1 MNFALGA
8 AFAETNSVYSFKRQ
22 AMLKEIERT
31 VNELQKGHTILY
43 PTDTIWGIGCDA
55 ENAEAVRKVC
65 EIKKRPSDQS
75 FIILVADANMLKHYV
90 KEIPEG
96 FFNFMGGQ
104 DRPTTYVFKEAQN
117 LPKELVRSDGSVGI
131 RVVQDEFCQELIQ
144 RFGRAIVSTSA
155 NISGGETTASFSE
168 IPQAIISQ
176 VDHVVNWRQADE
188 IDAKPSR
195 IVQWQPNGNVKVIR
209 D

>member
-1 MNFALGA
+1 M
-8 AFAETNSVYSFKRQ
+8 AFGLLSFKPL
-22 AMLKEIERT
+22 AFIHTKKTTMLKEIERT
-31 VNELQKGHTILY
+31 ASELQQGHTILY

-55 ENAEAVRKVC
+55 ENAEAVRKVH
-65 EIKKRPSDQS
+65 EIKKRPTDQS
-75 FIILVADANMLKHYV
+75 FIILVSDANMLKHYV

-104 DRPTTYVFKEAQN
+104 DRPTTYVFKEARN
-117 LPKELVRSDGSVGI
+117 LPQELVRSDGSVGI

-144 RFGRAIVSTSA
+144 KFGRAIVSTSA
-155 NISGGETTASFSE
+155 NISGGETTASFSD
-168 IPQAIISQ
+168 IPPGIIQ
-176 VDHVVNWRQADE
+176 KVDYVVQWRQDDK

>member
-1 MNFALGA
+1 
-8 AFAETNSVYSFKRQ
+8 
-22 AMLKEIERT
+22 MLKEIERT
-31 VNELQKGHTILY
+31 ASELQQGHTILY

-55 ENAEAVRKVC
+55 ENAEAVRKVYD
-65 EIKKRPSDQS
+65 IKKRPTDQS
-75 FIILVADANMLKHYV
+75 FIILVSDANMLKHYV
-90 KEIPEG
+90 KAIPEG

-104 DRPTTYVFKEAQN
+104 DRPTTYVFKEARN
-117 LPKELVRSDGSVGI
+117 LPEELVRSDGSVGI

-144 RFGRAIVSTSA
+144 KFGRAIVSTSA
-155 NISGGETTASFSE
+155 NISGGETTASFSD
-168 IPQAIISQ
+168 IPPAIIEK
-176 VDHVVNWRQADE
+176 VDYVVQWRQEDK